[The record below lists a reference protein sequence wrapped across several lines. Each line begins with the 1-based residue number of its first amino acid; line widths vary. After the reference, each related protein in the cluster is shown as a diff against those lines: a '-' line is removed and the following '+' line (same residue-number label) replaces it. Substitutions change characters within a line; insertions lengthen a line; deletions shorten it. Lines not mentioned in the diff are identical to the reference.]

1 MIERVFVSPL
11 GNVFM
16 REIAEHLVEG
26 LASKGH
32 RPALITDALP
42 SGADP
47 FANLVVAPHEF
58 FHLFPATVGEKMAG
72 AASAVSVNTEQPG
85 TPFFDIAL
93 PYLAAGPATLDINE
107 LSLAEQNRRGFNAAH
122 LPLGV
127 VPSMDHWGGGDG
139 SRSIDVGFLA
149 GRTTRR
155 EEFIGASASVLWEW
169 NCDLRFFSWHAPATG
184 ESRSFVHGEA
194 KYRALADTRVLLNV
208 HRDET
213 MYFEWARVLDA
224 LANGCVVAS
233 ENSVGLG
240 PLVPGEHFL
249 MDSIDDLAERAVA
262 LLFDEPR
269 RREMA
274 RAAHHLAFTD
284 LHQGTLA
291 EKALLA
297 VREQAHV
304 PSRRRPSTRPGTA
317 SSTTL
322 LSRARQF
329 LTIDSQQ
336 ARQTTEATASSLK
349 QAWLRQLATVRSL
362 ERAAALVA
370 HGDPDHCETSATPS
384 YSAVSPDVTVV
395 IPLYHQGQ
403 YVIGALSSVAAASGA
418 DLVVDTV
425 VVDDHSLDGSAEV
438 VLDYMRTHP
447 WQPVQL
453 VRRAANGGLP
463 VARNT
468 GFTAARAA
476 MVFAMDADNELRP
489 NGLRKLAAVL
499 GTQPDDV
506 VATYG
511 LLERFDDHES
521 LGVLSHLPWDPD
533 LLSWGNFIDAMAL
546 WRKSAW
552 SALGGFADDPGIYGW
567 EDYDMWL
574 STAERGW
581 RAELVPQLV
590 GKYRE
595 QGGSMR
601 KVSDVDMEANYDRLR
616 LRHPGLVWRT

>member
-1 MIERVFVSPL
+1 M
-11 GNVFM
+11 
-16 REIAEHLVEG
+16 
-26 LASKGH
+26 
-32 RPALITDALP
+32 P
-42 SGADP
+42 SGSDP

-58 FHLFPATVGEKMAG
+58 FHLFPATASEKMTA

-107 LSLAEQNRRGFNAAH
+107 LSLAELNSRGFNAAH

-127 VPSMDHWGGGDG
+127 VPSMDHWGGGDV
-139 SRSIDVGFLA
+139 SRSIDIGFLA
-149 GRTTRR
+149 GRTARR

-169 NCDLRFFSWHAPATG
+169 NCDLRFFSWHAPVTG
-184 ESRSFVHGEA
+184 ERRNFVHGET
-194 KYRALADTRVLLNV
+194 KYRALADTRLLLNL

-224 LANGCVVAS
+224 LANGCVVVS
-233 ENSVGLG
+233 EHSVGLG
-240 PLVPGEHFL
+240 PLVPGEHLL

-262 LLFDEPR
+262 LLLDEPR

-274 RAAHHLAFTD
+274 RAAHHLAFTE

-297 VREQAHV
+297 VREQADV
-304 PSRRRPSTRPGTA
+304 SPRRRPSTRAGAA
-317 SSTTL
+317 SPNTL
-322 LSRARQF
+322 LTRALRL
-329 LTIDSQQ
+329 LTADSQQ
-336 ARQTTEATASSLK
+336 ARQTMETTASALK

-370 HGDPDHCETSATPS
+370 HGDSHHCEVSATPS
-384 YSAVSPDVTVV
+384 YAAVSPDVTVV

-403 YVIGALSSVAAASGA
+403 FVIGALASVAAASGA
-418 DLVVDTV
+418 GLVVDTV
-425 VVDDHSLDGSAEV
+425 VVDDHSLDDSVEV
-438 VLDYMRTHP
+438 VLDYMRDHP
-447 WQPVQL
+447 WQPLQL
-453 VRRAANGGLP
+453 VQRAANGGLP
-463 VARNT
+463 VARNS
-468 GFTAARAA
+468 GFTAARAE

-499 GTQPDDV
+499 SAQPDDV

-511 LLERFDDHES
+511 LLERFDDHSS

-533 LLSWGNFIDAMAL
+533 LLSWHNFIDAMAL
-546 WRKSAW
+546 LAQVGLERCSAA
-552 SALGGFADDPGIYGW
+552 SPTIPASTVGRITTC
-567 EDYDMWL
+567 WL

-581 RAELVPQLV
+581 RAELVPQFV
-590 GKYRE
+590 GRYRE

-601 KVSDVDMEANYDRLR
+601 KVSDVDMGANFDRLR
-616 LRHPGLVWRT
+616 LRHPELAWPS